1 MGYECPVCGDPQA
14 DETHLANHLAFTAIA
29 RGGDHEAWLDEHVPE
44 WGQLDDAGL
53 ADAVVDLAEEAD
65 FPQVFED
72 TTAERVQ
79 GGHDHGSG
87 GHTHNH
93 GGHSHGQGP
102 AERADLPTG
111 ADTFGDP
118 EIGPDE
124 RDILSEAIEMTEQ
137 RRQDTDGEDTDE
149 DTGENCNS

>member
-44 WGQLDDAGL
+44 WGQLDDEGL
-53 ADAVVDLAEEAD
+53 ADAVVELAEETD

-72 TTAERVQ
+72 TTADRPQ
-79 GGHDHGSG
+79 GADMFGDAEV
-87 GHTHNH
+87 
-93 GGHSHGQGP
+93 GP
-102 AERADLPTG
+102 A
-111 ADTFGDP
+111 
-118 EIGPDE
+118 E

-137 RRQDTDGEDTDE
+137 RRKEAESDDE
-149 DTGENCNS
+149 SE